1 MFSDIFVESN
11 LHNTYIQIK
20 IFIQDQINPMK
31 QVQIIGTLQYI
42 WFLVIYCDIKG
53 NLKQRV
59 YIRAISSTKNQ
70 KKLDC
75 YLLLQKKMKPEVD
88 YSEVPR

>member
-31 QVQIIGTLQYI
+31 QVQIIGTLQ
-42 WFLVIYCDIKG
+42 
-53 NLKQRV
+53 
-59 YIRAISSTKNQ
+59 
-70 KKLDC
+70 
-75 YLLLQKKMKPEVD
+75 
-88 YSEVPR
+88 